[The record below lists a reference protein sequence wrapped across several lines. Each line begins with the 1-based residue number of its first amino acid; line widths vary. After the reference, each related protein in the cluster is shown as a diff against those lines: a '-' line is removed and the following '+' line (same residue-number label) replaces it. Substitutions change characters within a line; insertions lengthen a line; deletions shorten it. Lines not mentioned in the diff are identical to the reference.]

1 MTMNKYLYPLLVNA
15 LKKLLGIRSPSA
27 MFEVDAETIDAVIAE
42 NGLHEKLD
50 VHSAM
55 RKAPCYFYAH
65 YGRMRPKRAQYQSTC
80 GLNKAGATSQSD
92 DLKRLVAEPEVSHE
106 NQ

>member
-27 MFEVDAETIDAVIAE
+27 MFEVDAETINAVIAE
-42 NGLHEKLD
+42 NDLHEKLAP
-50 VHSAM
+50 SAM
-55 RKAPCYFYAH
+55 RKAPCYFYAR

-80 GLNKAGATSQSD
+80 GLNKAGGNKSERR
-92 DLKRLVAEPEVSHE
+92 LKTLSC
-106 NQ
+106 

>member
-42 NGLHEKLD
+42 NDLHELSLI
-50 VHSAM
+50 HISE
-55 RKAPCYFYAH
+55 PT
-65 YGRMRPKRAQYQSTC
+65 RP
-80 GLNKAGATSQSD
+80 
-92 DLKRLVAEPEVSHE
+92 
-106 NQ
+106 

>member
-1 MTMNKYLYPLLVNA
+1 MTMNKYLYPLLINT

-27 MFEVDAETIDAVIAE
+27 MFEVDAEIIDAVIKE
-42 NGLHEKLD
+42 NDLNISKHDAL
-50 VHSAM
+50 
-55 RKAPCYFYAH
+55 APCYFYARC
-65 YGRMRPKRAQYQSTC
+65 GRMRPKRAQYQSTC
-80 GLNKAGATSQSD
+80 GLNKAGATSHSD